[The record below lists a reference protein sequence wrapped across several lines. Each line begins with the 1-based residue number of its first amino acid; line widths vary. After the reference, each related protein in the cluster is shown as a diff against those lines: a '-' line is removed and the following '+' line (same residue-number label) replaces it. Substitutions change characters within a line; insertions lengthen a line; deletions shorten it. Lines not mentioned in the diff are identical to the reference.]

1 MASAGPSP
9 SSSPTP
15 DWSLLPL
22 PLHIRN
28 WCAGCCF
35 LGCVCVCVC
44 VSVLGPG
51 KFHLPE
57 AVSLVFGKGEYSK
70 DLEKWVQVWALHDQL
85 RDPGL
90 FSPCLGCRLL
100 VLEMRV

>member
-1 MASAGPSP
+1 MLDAVFWGV
-9 SSSPTP
+9 
-15 DWSLLPL
+15 
-22 PLHIRN
+22 
-28 WCAGCCF
+28 
-35 LGCVCVCVC
+35 CVCVCVC

-57 AVSLVFGKGEYSK
+57 AVSLVFGKGEYPK